1 MSGQQSGVAAI
12 VAFWRKPLLIAV
24 LLAALTVPVLPI
36 ALVGPAAA
44 QQNCNTP
51 LGWWESKNLDPFF
64 LNPNGPSPTTACDFQ
79 LWSWSA
85 FVHWMQRDP
94 KTGLPMFLLLP
105 TYNDLKP
112 DGSPPTTLQSASLV
126 HQRPLILLPRNAQ
139 PQSLGSFEQA
149 GPGGVLV
156 DQAGRAVYY
165 TTHMDPIYFAFTQK
179 YFGPKNYPKA
189 SPTLD
194 YPIGATV
201 MKSSWRI
208 VRAGEDTSKLYTTTA
223 IVPKLVN
230 AGDGKLKT
238 SDQTE
243 TVTVALIGVH
253 MVGVI
258 KDHPE
263 FVWGTFELPGS
274 APDLPAGMD
283 PHSPN
288 PVSAQDFPLYKGGTA
303 ADQCNY
309 LPKKMSIDEAT
320 QVITP
325 ITNVFQEFA
334 DGGATPQTT
343 ADAIASSNTNFQSA
357 IPGHKDKLD
366 PVFANFRLTGSTWLL
381 ANTLK
386 PGDGQMDT
394 EAIGSIDLD
403 NATMET
409 FVQGEGT
416 NCFTCHRTSGGSNYP
431 GKNINTSHIMTSKI
445 QLPSAILQA
454 R

>member
-1 MSGQQSGVAAI
+1 MSGQYSGVPAV
-12 VAFWRKPLLIAV
+12 VALWRKPV
-24 LLAALTVPVLPI
+24 PI
-36 ALVGPAAA
+36 ALSLVMLLAVFAIGFAGPAAA
-44 QQNCNTP
+44 QQNCNAP

-105 TYNDLKP
+105 TYNDLVP
-112 DGSPPTTLQSASLV
+112 DKAPLTAVQAASLV

-139 PQSLGSFEQA
+139 PQSLGSFKQA

-179 YFGPKNYPKA
+179 YFGPKNYLKA

-201 MKSSWRI
+201 FKSSWRI

-223 IVPKLVN
+223 IVPKLVD
-230 AGDGKLKT
+230 AGNGKLKT
-238 SDQTE
+238 SDKTE

-253 MVGVI
+253 VVGVI

-263 FVWGTFELPGS
+263 FVWSTFDLPGT

-303 ADQCNY
+303 AAQCNY
-309 LPKKMSIDEAT
+309 LPDKMSIDEAT

-325 ITNVFQEFA
+325 ITNVFQEFP
-334 DGGATPQTT
+334 DGGATPPST
-343 ADAIASSNTNFQSA
+343 AAAIASSNTNFQSA

-394 EAIGSIDLD
+394 EAIGSIDLA
-403 NATMET
+403 NSTMET
-409 FVQGEGT
+409 FVQGPGT
-416 NCFTCHRTSGGSNYP
+416 NCFSCHRTSGGSNYP
-431 GKNINTSHIMTSKI
+431 GKNINTSHIITSEI
-445 QLPSAILQA
+445 FLPTAILQA

>member
-1 MSGQQSGVAAI
+1 MIAS
-12 VAFWRKPLLIAV
+12 WCKPLLLAVSLGGLLVTVLSIAG
-24 LLAALTVPVLPI
+24 A
-36 ALVGPAAA
+36 GPAAA
-44 QQNCNTP
+44 QQSCNAP

-105 TYNDLKP
+105 TFNDLKP
-112 DGSPPTTLQSASLV
+112 DQGALTALQAASLV
-126 HQRPLILLPRNAQ
+126 HQRPLKLLPRNAQ

-179 YFGPKNYPKA
+179 YFGPKNYQNA
-189 SPTLD
+189 SPTLN

-201 MKSSWRI
+201 FKSSWRI
-208 VRAGEDTSKLYTTTA
+208 VRPGEDTSKLYTTTA

-230 AGDGKLKT
+230 AGNGKLKT

-253 MVGVI
+253 VVGVI

-263 FVWGTFELPGS
+263 FVWATFELPAT

-288 PVSAQDFPLYKGGTA
+288 PVSALDFPLYKAGTA

-309 LPKKMSIDEAT
+309 LPDKMSIDEAT
-320 QVITP
+320 QAITP
-325 ITNVFQEFA
+325 ITNVFQEFP
-334 DGGATPQTT
+334 DGGATPPST
-343 ADAIASSNTNFQSA
+343 AAAIASSNSNFQSA
-357 IPGHKDKLD
+357 IPAHKDKLD
-366 PVFANFRLTGSTWLL
+366 AVFANFRLTGSTWLL

-394 EAIGSIDLD
+394 EAIGSIDLV

-409 FVQGEGT
+409 FVQGPGT

-431 GKNINTSHIMTSKI
+431 GKNINTSHIITS
-445 QLPSAILQA
+445 QLHLPAAVLQA

>member
-1 MSGQQSGVAAI
+1 MSGQQFSAPAVVA
-12 VAFWRKPLLIAV
+12 VWRKLVLIAV
-24 LLAALTVPVLPI
+24 SLAALFTSVLPI
-36 ALVGPAAA
+36 AFAGPAAA
-44 QQNCNTP
+44 QQNCNAP

-64 LNPNGPSPTTACDFQ
+64 LNPNGPSPTTACDFE

-85 FVHWMQRDP
+85 FVHWMQRDA

-105 TYNDLKP
+105 TFNDLKP
-112 DGSPPTTLQSASLV
+112 DQGALTALQAASLV
-126 HQRPLILLPRNAQ
+126 HQRPLKLLPRNAQ

-179 YFGPKNYPKA
+179 YFGPKNYQKA
-189 SPTLD
+189 PPTLD

-201 MKSSWRI
+201 FKSSWRI
-208 VRAGEDTSKLYTTTA
+208 VRPGEDTSKLYTTTA

-230 AGDGKLKT
+230 AGDGKLRT
-238 SDQTE
+238 SDLTE

-253 MVGVI
+253 VVGII

-263 FVWGTFELPGS
+263 FAWATFALPGT

-309 LPKKMSIDEAT
+309 LPDKMSIDEST

-325 ITNVFQEFA
+325 ITNVFQEFP
-334 DGGATPQTT
+334 DGGATPQST
-343 ADAIASSNTNFQSA
+343 AAAIASSNANFQSA
-357 IPGHKDKLD
+357 IPAHKDKLD
-366 PVFANFRLTGSTWLL
+366 PVFANFQLTGSTWLL

-386 PGDGQMDT
+386 PCDGQMDT
-394 EAIGSIDLD
+394 EAIGSIDLT
-403 NATMET
+403 NSTMET
-409 FVQGEGT
+409 FVQGTGT

-431 GKNINTSHIMTSKI
+431 GKNINTSHIITS
-445 QLPSAILQA
+445 QLHLPAAVLQA

>member
-1 MSGQQSGVAAI
+1 MSQQRSGDAAAVSLRPRSRPVAA
-12 VAFWRKPLLIAV
+12 LLGGLA
-24 LLAALTVPVLPI
+24 LLALA
-36 ALVGPAAA
+36 GPAAA
-44 QQNCNTP
+44 QPSCNTP
-51 LGWWESKNLDPFF
+51 LGWWESKGLDPFF
-64 LNPNGPSPTTACDFQ
+64 LNPDGPSPTTACDFE

-85 FVHWMQRDP
+85 FVHWMQKDP
-94 KTGLPMFLLLP
+94 KTGLPLFLLLP
-105 TYNDLKP
+105 TYDDLKP
-112 DGSPPTTLQSASLV
+112 DGTATLRAAASLV
-126 HQRPLILLPRNAQ
+126 HQRPLKLLPRNAQ
-139 PQSLGSFEQA
+139 PQSLGSFQQA

-179 YFGPKNYPKA
+179 YFGPKNYQKA

-194 YPIGATV
+194 YPIGSTV

-208 VRAGEDTSKLYTTTA
+208 VRPGEDTSKLYTTTA
-223 IVPKLVN
+223 IVPKLVD
-230 AGDGKLKT
+230 AGNGKLKT

-253 MVGVI
+253 VVGVI

-263 FVWGTFELPGS
+263 FVWATFELPAS

-288 PVSAQDFPLYKGGTA
+288 PVSAQDFPLYKGGTP

-309 LPKKMSIDEAT
+309 LPNKMSIDEAT

-325 ITNVFQEFA
+325 ITNVFVEFP
-334 DGGATPQTT
+334 DGGATPPAT
-343 ADAIASSNTNFQSA
+343 AAVLAASNANFQSA
-357 IPGHKDKLD
+357 IPAHKDKLD
-366 PVFANFRLTGSTWLL
+366 PAFANFRLTGSTWLL

-386 PGDGQMDT
+386 PGDGQMDA
-394 EAIGSIDLD
+394 EALGSIDLA

-409 FVQGEGT
+409 FVQAEGT
-416 NCFTCHRTSGGSNYP
+416 NCFSCHRTSGGSTYP
-431 GKNINTSHIMTSKI
+431 GKNINTSHIITS
-445 QLPSAILQA
+445 QLHLPAAVLQA

>member
-24 LLAALTVPVLPI
+24 SLAALTVPVLPI
-36 ALVGPAAA
+36 ALAGPAAA

-64 LNPNGPSPTTACDFQ
+64 LNPNGPSPTTACDFE

-112 DGSPPTTLQSASLV
+112 DGSPPTTLQAASLV

-208 VRAGEDTSKLYTTTA
+208 VRAGRGYEQALHHHRHRAEAGQCRRRQAEDQRPDRNRHRGADRRPHGRRHQGPS
-223 IVPKLVN
+223 
-230 AGDGKLKT
+230 
-238 SDQTE
+238 
-243 TVTVALIGVH
+243 GVR
-253 MVGVI
+253 VGRPSNCRAA
-258 KDHPE
+258 HP
-263 FVWGTFELPGS
+263 TCR
-274 APDLPAGMD
+274 PAW
-283 PHSPN
+283 
-288 PVSAQDFPLYKGGTA
+288 
-303 ADQCNY
+303 
-309 LPKKMSIDEAT
+309 IR
-320 QVITP
+320 I
-325 ITNVFQEFA
+325 
-334 DGGATPQTT
+334 
-343 ADAIASSNTNFQSA
+343 
-357 IPGHKDKLD
+357 
-366 PVFANFRLTGSTWLL
+366 R
-381 ANTLK
+381 
-386 PGDGQMDT
+386 
-394 EAIGSIDLD
+394 
-403 NATMET
+403 
-409 FVQGEGT
+409 
-416 NCFTCHRTSGGSNYP
+416 RT
-431 GKNINTSHIMTSKI
+431 
-445 QLPSAILQA
+445 